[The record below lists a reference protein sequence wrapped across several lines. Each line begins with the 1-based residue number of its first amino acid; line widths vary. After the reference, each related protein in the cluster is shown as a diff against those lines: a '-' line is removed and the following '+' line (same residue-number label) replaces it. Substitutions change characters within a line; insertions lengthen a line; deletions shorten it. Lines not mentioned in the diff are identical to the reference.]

1 MTRSGVAFFLSIV
14 AFAGLGGCVS
24 VRSSHG
30 YILERGSYELTA
42 EAGLDTKESV
52 LAKYGE
58 PSMIGTFNPNAW
70 YYMASTDRA
79 RAFFRPETQYREIVA
94 FYFSDAGVVTE
105 VKNLNLSDAMD
116 VKVVSRTTPTR
127 GKELGFWE
135 QLLGNVGR
143 LPATP
148 EGGPG
153 GGPPQ

>member
-1 MTRSGVAFFLSIV
+1 MFRTCVVFISVAS
-14 AFAGLGGCVS
+14 AFAGLEGCVS

-30 YILERGSYELTA
+30 YILERGSYELAA
-42 EAGLDTKESV
+42 EVGLDTKESV

-58 PSMIGTFNPNAW
+58 PSMVGTFNANAW
-70 YYMASTDRA
+70 YYMATMDRA

-94 FYFSDAGVVTE
+94 FYFDANNVVSDVQKLGLADGM
-105 VKNLNLSDAMD
+105 S
-116 VKVVSRTTPTR
+116 VKVVSRSTPTR

-143 LPATP
+143 LPTTP
-148 EGGPG
+148 GNEQ

>member
-1 MTRSGVAFFLSIV
+1 MMKSWVALFSLVLAVIGLS
-14 AFAGLGGCVS
+14 GCVS

-30 YILERGSYELTA
+30 YILERGSIDLTA

-70 YYMASTDRA
+70 YYMASVDRA
-79 RAFFRPETQYREIVA
+79 RAFFRPRTQFREIVA
-94 FYFSDAGVVTE
+94 FYFDEEDVVKSVE
-105 VKNLNLSDAMD
+105 KISLADGMD
-116 VKVVSRTTPTR
+116 VKISSRTTPTR

-135 QLLGNVGR
+135 QLIGNVGR
-143 LPATP
+143 LPTTP
-148 EGGPG
+148 QQ